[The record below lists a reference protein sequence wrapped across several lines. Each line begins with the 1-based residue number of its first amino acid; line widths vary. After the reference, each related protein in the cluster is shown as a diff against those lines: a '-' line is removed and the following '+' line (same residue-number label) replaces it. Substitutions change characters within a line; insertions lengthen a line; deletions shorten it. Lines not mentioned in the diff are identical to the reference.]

1 MKKIFLILLYILF
14 FIHSCSYKPIYQ
26 KNPLLSHKIFI
37 VVKSKDR
44 HENNLNLVKL
54 NVSEQINVKNSKPSN
69 LKLVIALKRN
79 ISGLGVNKDIYSF
92 GRMLSYNLNYS
103 LYDKKGLLTS
113 GKLEG
118 KSSYNVSGNPYG
130 NVVSV
135 EDTSKKILK
144 SLSSSLGKIILSSS
158 FKRQVIP

>member
-1 MKKIFLILLYILF
+1 MRKLFLTLPFILF
-14 FIHSCSYKPIYQ
+14 FIYSCSYKPIYQ
-26 KNPLLSHKIFI
+26 KSPLLSHKIYI

-44 HENNLNLVKL
+44 NENNLNLVKL
-54 NVSEQINVKNSKPSN
+54 HVSEQINIKNSKPSN
-69 LKLVIALKRN
+69 LKLIIALKRN

-118 KSSYNVSGNPYG
+118 KSSYNVSGNTYG
-130 NVVSV
+130 NLVSV
-135 EDTSKKILK
+135 EDASRKILT

>member
-1 MKKIFLILLYILF
+1 M
-14 FIHSCSYKPIYQ
+14 
-26 KNPLLSHKIFI
+26 
-37 VVKSKDR
+37 
-44 HENNLNLVKL
+44 NLVKL

-69 LKLVIALKRN
+69 LKLVIALKRH